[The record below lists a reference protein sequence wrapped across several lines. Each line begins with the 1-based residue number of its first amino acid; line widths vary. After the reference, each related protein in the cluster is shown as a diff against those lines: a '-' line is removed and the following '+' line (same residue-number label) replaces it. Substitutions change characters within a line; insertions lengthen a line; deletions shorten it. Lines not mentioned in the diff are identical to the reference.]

1 MCCVNINREKGV
13 DMKGID
19 ILNRTMVTDTCNWAY
34 IIITISIV
42 VLIISAL
49 SFIAFAAMEYFNI
62 ANVCL
67 GFLILSI
74 VVLFSFVIIN
84 PQTETGR
91 YRYEVTIDDDVS
103 FLDLQE
109 RYNVI
114 EQNGRIWTLEDKEDK
129 E

>member
-1 MCCVNINREKGV
+1 ME
-13 DMKGID
+13 GID
-19 ILNRTMVTDTCNWAY
+19 ILNRTIITETTNWAF
-34 IIITISIV
+34 IILTISVV

-49 SFIAFAAMEYFNI
+49 ACIILVAMEYFNI
-62 ANVCL
+62 ANVCFW
-67 GFLILSI
+67 FLILSI
-74 VVLFSFVIIN
+74 IVMFSFIIIN

-109 RYNVI
+109 QYNVI

>member
-1 MCCVNINREKGV
+1 ME
-13 DMKGID
+13 GID
-19 ILNRTMVTDTCNWAY
+19 ILNKTMVTDICNWAF
-34 IIITISIV
+34 IIITVSLV

-49 SFIAFAAMEYFNI
+49 TFIAFAAMEYFNI

-67 GFLILSI
+67 GFLILSL
-74 VVLFSFVIIN
+74 VVMFSFVIIN

-109 RYNVI
+109 KYDVI
-114 EQNGRIWTLEDKEDK
+114 EQNGRIWVLEDKE
-129 E
+129 EIE